1 MATSE
6 EDKKKLLSLC
16 FKGDLDGVT
25 QLLSQDP
32 TLIKYK
38 NEETGEVNKK
48 DKEPKQDRSF
58 KMYCI
63 IHLEIF
69 FSRTMN

>member
-6 EDKKKLLSLC
+6 EDKKKFVSLC

-38 NEETGEVNKK
+38 DEQTGEVN
-48 DKEPKQDRSF
+48 
-58 KMYCI
+58 
-63 IHLEIF
+63 
-69 FSRTMN
+69 T